1 MYDATLV
8 QPGEVCP
15 LQFQFM
21 IKDYLYDLP
30 TELIAQ
36 EPLAERSAS
45 RLLSLTDRPGDYR
58 DMHFAELNQLLRRG
72 DLLVLNDTRVLPAR
86 LFGKKASGG
95 KLEILLERTLDSE
108 RALVQIKSSKSPKL
122 GSVLTLDGGLGAR
135 VVGREDTFFVLE
147 FDGPVDRILQVHGHV
162 PLPPYI
168 DRPDQLVDR
177 ERYQT
182 VYARVPGAAAAPTA
196 GLHFDRPLLRALEES
211 GIEMA
216 QLTLHVGAGTFQP
229 VRQAQL
235 DTGRLHPEF
244 VEVSNAV
251 CQAVA
256 AAKSR
261 GGRVVAVGT
270 TVARALETAAQSGR
284 VQPYRGDTD
293 LFIRAGFSFVVV
305 DAMITNFH
313 LPGSSLLM
321 LVCAFRDRR
330 EVLEA
335 YAHAVRKGFRF
346 FSYGDAMFLTRKL

>member
-8 QPGEVCP
+8 QRGEVCP

-30 TELIAQ
+30 SELIAQ
-36 EPLAERSAS
+36 EPLAERSTS
-45 RLLSLTDRPGDYR
+45 RLLSLTDPPGDYR
-58 DMHFAELNQLLRRG
+58 DMHFAELNQLLRPG

-122 GSVLTLDGGLGAR
+122 GSVLKLDGGLGAR
-135 VVGREDTFFVLE
+135 VAGREDTFFVLE
-147 FDGPVDRILQVHGHV
+147 FDVPVDRILQAQGHV

-168 DRPDQLVDR
+168 DRQGQLVDR

-182 VYARVPGAAAAPTA
+182 VYARVPGAVAAPTA

-211 GIEMA
+211 GIEIA
-216 QLTLHVGAGTFQP
+216 QLTLHVGSGTFQP
-229 VRQAQL
+229 VRQVQL
-235 DTGRLHPEF
+235 DTRRLHPEF

-251 CQAVA
+251 CQAVT

-261 GGRVVAVGT
+261 GGRIVAVGT
-270 TVARALETAAQSGR
+270 TVVRALETAAQSGR

-293 LFIRAGFSFVVV
+293 LFIRPGFSFVVV

-335 YAHAVRKGFRF
+335 YAYAVRKGFRF